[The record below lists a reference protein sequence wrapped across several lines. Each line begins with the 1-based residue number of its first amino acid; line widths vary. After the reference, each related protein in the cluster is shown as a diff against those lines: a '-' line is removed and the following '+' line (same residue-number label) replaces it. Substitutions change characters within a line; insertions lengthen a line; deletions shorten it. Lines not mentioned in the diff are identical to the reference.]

1 MCRAMCNF
9 KRRETD
15 RIVGTSSVK
24 MCTRK
29 RARPQSTQFA
39 TAICEYTYFS
49 FFLFLFFFFFF
60 FVTKVSL
67 QTMHGKGEEEK
78 KNNKI
83 YEKYILTI

>member
-49 FFLFLFFFFFF
+49 FFFRHKS
-60 FVTKVSL
+60 FVTNDAQKRR
-67 QTMHGKGEEEK
+67 EK
-78 KNNKI
+78 NI
-83 YEKYILTI
+83 YK

>member
-29 RARPQSTQFA
+29 RARSQSTQFA

-49 FFLFLFFFFFF
+49 FFFSSQKFRYKRC
-60 FVTKVSL
+60 TEK
-67 QTMHGKGEEEK
+67 EEK
-78 KNNKI
+78 KIYINKI

>member
-49 FFLFLFFFFFF
+49 FFF

-67 QTMHGKGEEEK
+67 QTMHRKGGKK
-78 KNNKI
+78 IYINKI

>member
-1 MCRAMCNF
+1 MCHAMCNF

-49 FFLFLFFFFFF
+49 FFLF
-60 FVTKVSL
+60 VTKVSL
-67 QTMHGKGEEEK
+67 QTMHGKGGGEEK
-78 KNNKI
+78 K
-83 YEKYILTI
+83 